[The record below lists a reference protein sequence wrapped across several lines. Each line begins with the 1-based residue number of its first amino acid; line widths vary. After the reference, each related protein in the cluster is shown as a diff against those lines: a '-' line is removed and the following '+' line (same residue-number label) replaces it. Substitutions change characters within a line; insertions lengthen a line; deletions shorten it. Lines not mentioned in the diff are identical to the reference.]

1 MLSRLRAFFMLLS
14 TKVLDQW
21 IISLQ
26 TYPLTHLIVLIM
38 TVTRMIAIEQ
48 DYNSAI
54 MDTLLKILAT
64 GALTLPLTLIQSDRN
79 KYLPL

>member
-1 MLSRLRAFFMLLS
+1 
-14 TKVLDQW
+14 
-21 IISLQ
+21 
-26 TYPLTHLIVLIM
+26 M
-38 TVTRMIAIEQ
+38 TVTWMIAIEQ

-79 KYLPL
+79 KYSKFTLNLLRSQSFKTND